1 MAPMNVAAADR
12 FLRRVA
18 HQERTLGR
26 GERRHHLVQEIGGS
40 DSDPNV
46 ARLTGSAEV
55 LPLAGATGERGA
67 AGPDPLVGR
76 MGCYPPEIRPVLRR
90 RVSEAATW
98 IAALKGLAS
107 EIRFRPGRH
116 SLNLNAA
123 VDLDEHEAHVV
134 AKTPK

>member
-1 MAPMNVAAADR
+1 
-12 FLRRVA
+12 
-18 HQERTLGR
+18 
-26 GERRHHLVQEIGGS
+26 
-40 DSDPNV
+40 
-46 ARLTGSAEV
+46 
-55 LPLAGATGERGA
+55 
-67 AGPDPLVGR
+67 

-90 RVSEAATW
+90 RLSEAATW

-134 AKTPK
+134 AETPKMQQKVSGFVERIQAEERYSAVAQTKNLTAQYPSGFMFGRGISFDTGPTFR